1 MFDLSKVLDFSKIF
15 ALPNTLFI
23 SKNYGTIFQ
32 RKFKTICMFSYGAV
46 FQFSADI
53 CGCTPFKDCN
63 WSRSTLKQL
72 INMSKDDPSRGEKI
86 DLIARNTCNLKKR
99 TVQCCG
105 PEQTPKEVTQHNFL
119 QDFLTS
125 PSSTIKSKFDIY
137 LPKC

>member
-1 MFDLSKVLDFSKIF
+1 MVQYSI
-15 ALPNTLFI
+15 
-23 SKNYGTIFQ
+23 
-32 RKFKTICMFSYGAV
+32 V

-63 WSRSTLKQL
+63 WSRNTLKML
-72 INMSKDDPSRGEKI
+72 INMSKDDPNRSGKI

-105 PEQTPKEVTQHNFL
+105 LEETPKEVNQHNFL

-125 PSSTIKSKFDIY
+125 PSLTIKSKDFYIFD
-137 LPKC
+137 